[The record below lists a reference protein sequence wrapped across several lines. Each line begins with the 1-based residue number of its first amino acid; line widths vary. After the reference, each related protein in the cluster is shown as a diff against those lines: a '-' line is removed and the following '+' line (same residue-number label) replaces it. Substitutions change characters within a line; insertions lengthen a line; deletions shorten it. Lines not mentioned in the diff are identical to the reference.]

1 MQMLTNSPAAHS
13 RRRLFQIAAA
23 AFLSSSLAGAAGGA
37 LAAGASVPIDQLMAA
52 GALPDLSIGKSDA
65 PVTIVEYASMTC
77 SHCAAFYATTFPV
90 LKSKY
95 IDSGKVRF
103 ILREFPLDPLATA
116 GFMLARCAGDDKR
129 DAIVDL
135 LFAQQKNWAF
145 TDKPVESLANA
156 RKAGGHRTGRPSGP
170 ASRTRNLYDKINKVR
185 DRASE
190 KFGVN
195 ATPTFSVNGQKQT
208 RRDDAGSARQT
219 AGAAAQKLKRDT
231 EGRRFAFKKCAAA
244 SPETDRRLRSPGG
257 ASRFVR

>member
-1 MQMLTNSPAAHS
+1 MQMLTNSPAGHS

-23 AFLSSSLAGAAGGA
+23 ALLSSSLFSAADVA
-37 LAAGASVPIDQLMAA
+37 LADGASVPVDQLMAA
-52 GALPDLSIGKSDA
+52 EALPDLSIGKSDA

-77 SHCAAFYATTFPV
+77 SHCAAFYATTFPI

-95 IDSGKVRF
+95 IDAGKVRF

-145 TDKPVESLANA
+145 TDKPVESLANLV
-156 RKAGGHRTGRPSGP
+156 KQAGIGQDAFG
-170 ASRTRNLYDKINKVR
+170 ACLKNQDLYDKINKVR

-190 KFGVN
+190 KFGVS
-195 ATPTFSVNGQKQT
+195 ATPTFFVNGQKET
-208 RRDDAGSARQT
+208 GEMTPEALD
-219 AGAAAQKLKRDT
+219 KLLEPLLK
-231 EGRRFAFKKCAAA
+231 
-244 SPETDRRLRSPGG
+244 S
-257 ASRFVR
+257 